1 MVNCEASKQLWLIL
15 QLSHK
20 GFYCLGFV
28 VVSLFYIMPILWKN
42 PAVFYLL
49 SVLFDSHAKHS
60 CCNES
65 SVESFRGA
73 YEGRIIEKLKN
84 LNVKENGK
92 GIYEYSLVGKMLV

>member
-15 QLSHK
+15 RLTHK

-28 VVSLFYIMPILWKN
+28 VVSLFYIMPILWKD

-49 SVLFDSHAKHS
+49 SVLFDSHAKFS
-60 CCNES
+60 RCSVS
-65 SVESFRGA
+65 SVESFMGT

-84 LNVKENGK
+84 LNVEENGK
-92 GIYEYSLVGKMLV
+92 GIYGYSLVGRIFV

>member
-1 MVNCEASKQLWLIL
+1 MVNCEAIKQLWLIL

-20 GFYCLGFV
+20 GFYCLGLV
-28 VVSLFYIMPILWKN
+28 VVSLFYIMLILWKD

-60 CCNES
+60 RCSVS
-65 SVESFRGA
+65 SVESFMGA

-84 LNVKENGK
+84 LNVEENGK
-92 GIYEYSLVGKMLV
+92 GIYGYSLVSRMLV